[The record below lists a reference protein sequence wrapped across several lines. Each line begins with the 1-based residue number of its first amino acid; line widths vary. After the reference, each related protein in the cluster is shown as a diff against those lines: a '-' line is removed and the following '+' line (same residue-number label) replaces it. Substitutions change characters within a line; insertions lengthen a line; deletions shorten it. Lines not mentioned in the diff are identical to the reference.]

1 MEEFPFL
8 IVNFLQ
14 SLKFFSRF
22 EMQEKYNSFDVDSFL
37 ESTYQLRLVL
47 N

>member
-22 EMQEKYNSFDVDSFL
+22 EMQEKYNSFDVDSFQ
-37 ESTYQLRLVL
+37 STYQLSLVL